1 MEIRSEAEKVDDTN
15 FSGIPFAEGGRRP
28 VLPVCLRNMK
38 TGINEVLEY
47 TVAQYYYGPVIVEN
61 PPTTTGSRG
70 KFKCTIQSTPLR
82 RSRGWRA
89 HCKKI
94 RGELQDVPC
103 PGGYSNCSKEKYPAL

>member
-47 TVAQYYYGPVIVEN
+47 TVAHYYNGPVIVEN
-61 PPTTTGSRG
+61 PPDHYRISGGVQMCNTKYSTT
-70 KFKCTIQSTPLR
+70 
-82 RSRGWRA
+82 
-89 HCKKI
+89 KI
-94 RGELQDVPC
+94 
-103 PGGYSNCSKEKYPAL
+103 